1 MSEQQVFAKCAWRLI
16 PFMGLLLLVN
26 SIDRTNVGFAA
37 LTMNKD
43 LGFSPTVFGL
53 GAGVFFIGYALFQVP
68 ANVLLQ
74 RIGARRW
81 VFCILAMWSVLSTLN
96 AFVQSPMS
104 FYAVRFFLGVAEAG
118 FFSGMLLY
126 LTYWFPRTL
135 LAHYTAYFTLAVPL
149 SFVVGGPLASL
160 FLGFDGVAG
169 IHGWQWLFFIEG
181 APGFLLAFAVL
192 KFLPDGPVYASWLA
206 AGEKHSIALYLA
218 AAEPQGSPN
227 LWSALRDPRVLA
239 MGISNF
245 AVQGAGYGVVLWLPQ
260 MAQAMGFSSRATG
273 FIVSLCFVAGIPA
286 MIFGGR
292 SSSRTGERIWHVALP
307 WLLGALGFAVAGVAQ
322 ANAIVFLAL
331 AFGLIGLFAA
341 YGAFLSLPSSF
352 LRGDAAAGGIALFGT
367 FGNIGGF
374 FGPVLFGVLKQ
385 SSGFYASS
393 MLAVALGFALA
404 SFIVLAVGRALATH
418 SKIQL
423 A

>member
-53 GAGVFFIGYALFQVP
+53 GAGVFFIGYALFQLP
-68 ANVLLQ
+68 ANVLLR

-81 VFCILAMWSVLSTLN
+81 VFWILAMWSVLSTLN
-96 AFVQSPMS
+96 AFVQSPLS

-160 FLGFDGVAG
+160 FLGFYGVAG
-169 IHGWQWLFFIEG
+169 IHGWQWLFFLQSC
-181 APGFLLAFAVL
+181 AALFLAFAVL

-206 AGEKHSIALYLA
+206 AGEKHSIAFYLA
-218 AAEPQGSPN
+218 PAQPQVPPN
-227 LWSALRDPRVLA
+227 LLPALRGPRMLA
-239 MGISNF
+239 M
-245 AVQGAGYGVVLWLPQ
+245 
-260 MAQAMGFSSRATG
+260 
-273 FIVSLCFVAGIPA
+273 C
-286 MIFGGR
+286 
-292 SSSRTGERIWHVALP
+292 
-307 WLLGALGFAVAGVAQ
+307 
-322 ANAIVFLAL
+322 
-331 AFGLIGLFAA
+331 
-341 YGAFLSLPSSF
+341 
-352 LRGDAAAGGIALFGT
+352 
-367 FGNIGGF
+367 
-374 FGPVLFGVLKQ
+374 
-385 SSGFYASS
+385 
-393 MLAVALGFALA
+393 
-404 SFIVLAVGRALATH
+404 
-418 SKIQL
+418 
-423 A
+423 